1 MQGHRLNYFPPSQNR
16 PLLRVEVVVNREE
29 VVSVRVHH
37 PPARVED
44 DDGVR
49 VELAFSSPSR
59 RFALE
64 AEPEHSEPLASAP
77 SIHPPAERVHRLDVV
92 ARLDDD
98 ARTVGGE

>member
-1 MQGHRLNYFPPSQNR
+1 M
-16 PLLRVEVVVNREE
+16 
-29 VVSVRVHH
+29 RVHH

-44 DDGVR
+44 HDGVR
-49 VELAFSSPSR
+49 VKLAFSSPPR

-64 AEPEHSEPLASAP
+64 AEPQHGKPFAATP

>member
-1 MQGHRLNYFPPSQNR
+1 MG
-16 PLLRVEVVVNREE
+16 
-29 VVSVRVHH
+29 VHH

-49 VELAFSSPSR
+49 VNLACSSPPR
-59 RFALE
+59 RFALQ
-64 AEPEHSEPLASAP
+64 PESQHGQPFAAAP
-77 SIHPPAERVHRLDVV
+77 SIHALGERVHRLDVV